1 MGDDYVRIDNSTIS
15 YVPRRG
21 NPVRLSWTDIHN
33 IRERNYMQRLELY
46 NARGLKVMNLEYQ
59 LEGFDRLRQLILE
72 GASHLK
78 GKYIR
83 QREFHKT
90 NVVHGILIFSVMLYG
105 GMVWLAGE
113 QGEYWAQWIFGG
125 LITYTV
131 FVFAK
136 ILRKV
141 RVEYNHISLVYPF

>member
-1 MGDDYVRIDNSTIS
+1 MIFAAFGLLLPYVSPSEDEKAWIVGVLAAIVFLPAAIYCFGFWRMGDDYVRIDNSTIS

-90 NVVHGILIFSVMLYG
+90 NVVHGILIFS
-105 GMVWLAGE
+105 LAD
-113 QGEYWAQWIFGG
+113 IFA
-125 LITYTV
+125 L
-131 FVFAK
+131 
-136 ILRKV
+136 
-141 RVEYNHISLVYPF
+141 